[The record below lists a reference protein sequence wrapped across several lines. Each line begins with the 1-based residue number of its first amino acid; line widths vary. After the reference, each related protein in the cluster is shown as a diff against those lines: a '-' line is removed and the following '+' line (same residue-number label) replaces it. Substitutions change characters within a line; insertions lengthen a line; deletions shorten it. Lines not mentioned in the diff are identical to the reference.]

1 MYAHNLGL
9 SFGVAEDE
17 VAKAHVFFHHTAQVE
32 THLLRV
38 FIDKAEALGLGART
52 VFALRAF
59 HDKRHILVAAT
70 YGAQQF
76 KARLGIFHATYG
88 EAHVADNAQRVGS
101 IFFIQRHSLF
111 IGASQHHLGAS
122 THTQCGRM
130 AV

>member
-1 MYAHNLGL
+1 MVEHRVVRNLEDIILQFLQAMYAHNLGL
-9 SFGVAEDE
+9 GFGVAEDE

-38 FIDKAEALGLGART
+38 FIDKAEALGLGTLT

-76 KARLGIFHATYG
+76 KARLGSVYQESPA
-88 EAHVADNAQRVGS
+88 
-101 IFFIQRHSLF
+101 
-111 IGASQHHLGAS
+111 
-122 THTQCGRM
+122 
-130 AV
+130 